1 MSRPAGEPAALSAAA
16 RGMAAAAEAL
26 RGTRAGLRGTTSFVV
41 VAGAWRGPASQAFLL
56 DGAGSQAGLDRAADA
71 IGQTAGALA
80 ELSARLAQAQATWD
94 RAQRLAATV
103 GFHLDPHGTG
113 PARPSTVEP
122 DPRPAPAVGGG
133 AGPPG
138 RLLAPTG
145 AVDLAVAAVTTQA
158 QRLAEAAAHEAA
170 AARRT
175 AAARLDQATATARSI
190 RARRD
195 HVGHGPGPARGGHV
209 RGPDGAAGGH
219 PGAHDDRGPHHG
231 GPDRRGHDRGAGDG
245 DGEHP
250 RDGEAHP
257 PGDSDGHHPGHGDEH
272 GGPVRRAV
280 GLALEAGAELVIATH
295 HLAAAAGARVE
306 AAARLATTADD
317 PAVRAA
323 ARRVVETSGRPLLDG
338 RALGALP
345 LVAPVLDF
353 AAAVSHGESLPRAA
367 AGAIGGAVG
376 ADVGG
381 RVGLAVCGGQA
392 AATQGAG
399 AVVCP
404 ALTAVGGAVG
414 AHAGKEAALRL
425 YDAVAP
431 EAAPEPAP
439 PTRGSR

>member
-122 DPRPAPAVGGG
+122 DLRPAPAVGGG

-195 HVGHGPGPARGGHV
+195 HVGHGPGPARG
-209 RGPDGAAGGH
+209 PAGAAGDH
-219 PGAHDDRGPHHG
+219 HRAHDDRGPDHG
-231 GPDRRGHDRGAGDG
+231 GPDRRGHDGGAGDG
-245 DGEHP
+245 D
-250 RDGEAHP
+250 AHR
-257 PGDSDGHHPGHGDEH
+257 PGGGDGHHPGPGDEH